1 MKSSIRD
8 KTASIQKMQGIELEH
23 SDLKREYMKLIDR
36 LREGRSIDEIVEFPD
51 MSSYWQT
58 NQSGDNN
65 SMQLSPMKV
74 V

>member
-1 MKSSIRD
+1 
-8 KTASIQKMQGIELEH
+8 MQGIELEH

-58 NQSGDNN
+58 N
-65 SMQLSPMKV
+65 
-74 V
+74 